1 MLQLTTCLWFD
12 DQAEEAAKFYCS
24 IFPNSRVTDVRR
36 YGDAGPGPKGQ
47 VMVVAWEL
55 DGHRFIGINGGPLFK
70 FSEAVSISVDCK
82 DQKEVDYYWSKLT
95 AGGQESQCGWL
106 KDKFGFSWQVVPSRL
121 NELLAG
127 KKADQVTAAFLKMRK
142 FDIAALE
149 AAARG

>member
-1 MLQLTTCLWFD
+1 MPRLTTCLWFD

-24 IFPNSRVTDVRR
+24 IFPNSRITDVRR

-47 VMVVAWEL
+47 VMSVAWEL

-82 DQKEVDYYWSKLT
+82 DQEEVDYYWSKLT

-106 KDKFGFSWQVVPSRL
+106 KDKYGLSWQVVPSVL
-121 NELLAG
+121 NKLLAG
-127 KKADQVTAAFLKMRK
+127 QKAKQVTEAFLKMRK

-149 AAARG
+149 RAAS